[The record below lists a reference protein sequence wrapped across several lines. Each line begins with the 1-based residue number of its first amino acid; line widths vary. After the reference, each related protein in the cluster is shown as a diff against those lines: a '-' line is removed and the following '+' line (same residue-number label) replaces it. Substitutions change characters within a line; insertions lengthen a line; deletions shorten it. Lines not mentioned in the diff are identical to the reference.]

1 MTITSFTYLLFLAA
15 GVFIYYLLPR
25 KWQWVELL
33 GLSILFYCIVA
44 TPYTLIYIL
53 IATAAVYFATAFLEK
68 GGRKAATAGVIAVV
82 INAVLW
88 FALKGYALWAP
99 LFQVMGI
106 TVKAP
111 VAALGMGYYTLQ
123 AVGYILDCY
132 WGNSKPLKNPL
143 QLLLFLCFFP
153 QMITGPISRFH
164 ELEDMYEGRGL
175 SYQNLTYGAQRILWG
190 FFKKLVLAERVG
202 VLVTAIWGNLLQY
215 NGFYSWIAFVAFP
228 LQLYA
233 DFSGCIDIALG
244 TAGLFGIR
252 LPENFNSPF
261 FQEPHRNSGRDGISL
276 WEPGPRIIFSIRC

>member
-1 MTITSFTYLLFLAA
+1 M
-15 GVFIYYLLPR
+15 
-25 KWQWVELL
+25 
-33 GLSILFYCIVA
+33 A

-153 QMITGPISRFH
+153 QMITRHIRRFNG
-164 ELEDMYEGRGL
+164 LEDMNERRGL

-228 LQLYA
+228 LQLMRIFPDVSILRWEQR
-233 DFSGCIDIALG
+233 DFSESDFRRISIL
-244 TAGLFGIR
+244 R
-252 LPENFNSPF
+252 F